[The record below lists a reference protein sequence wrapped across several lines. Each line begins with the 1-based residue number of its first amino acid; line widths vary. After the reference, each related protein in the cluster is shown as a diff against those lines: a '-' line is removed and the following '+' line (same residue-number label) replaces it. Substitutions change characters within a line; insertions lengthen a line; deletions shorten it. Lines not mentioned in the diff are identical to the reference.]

1 MSLKYAQSGPGNAAE
16 YLVSGTPYVTRSAAT
31 EVPSSAAAGTPL
43 KHSFPFVTR
52 FFNIQ
57 NIGANP
63 LRVGFTLNGVTG
75 SVTSNYIVLDSGT
88 TSSITYEIK
97 TKELYFLGDGGTTGF
112 EIMAGLT
119 SVATKQFPL
128 LTGSNGF
135 EGVG

>member
-16 YLVSGTPYVTRSAAT
+16 YLVSGTPYVTRSSAS
-31 EVPSSAAAGTPL
+31 EVSSTTPL
-43 KHSFPFVTR
+43 KHTFPFVTR

-63 LRVGFTLNGVTG
+63 LRVGFTANGVSATE
-75 SVTSNYIVLDSGT
+75 TANYIVLDAGT
-88 TSSITYEIK
+88 TSSITYELK
-97 TKELYFLGDGGTTGF
+97 TKELYFLAEGGGSGF

-119 SVATKQFPL
+119 SVSPNQFPL

>member
-1 MSLKYAQSGPGNAAE
+1 MSLKYARSGAGNAAE
-16 YLVSGTPYVTRSAAT
+16 YLVSGTPYVTRSLAT
-31 EVPSSAAAGTPL
+31 EVPDVGGTPL
-43 KHSFPFVTR
+43 KLTFPFVTR

-63 LRVGFTLNGVTG
+63 LRFGFSKNGVTG
-75 SVTSNYIVLDSGT
+75 SITSNYIVLDAGV

-112 EIMAGLT
+112 EIIAGLT
-119 SVATKQFPL
+119 SVDTKQFPI
-128 LTGSNGF
+128 LTGSDGF

>member
-31 EVPSSAAAGTPL
+31 EVTTGTPL
-43 KHSFPFVTR
+43 KHTFPFVTR

-63 LRVGFTLNGVTG
+63 LRVGFTANGVSATE
-75 SVTSNYIVLDSGT
+75 TANYIVLDSGT

-97 TKELYFLGDGGTTGF
+97 TKELYFLGEGGTTGF

-119 SVATKQFPL
+119 SVAPKQFPL